1 MYEKKRGMETGHDA
15 IAQIEGN
22 EVSLDI
28 LPDIGVPQTTWKN
41 NGWELLS
48 LKSPTVILLIR
59 ILLLITVISYLVAE
73 SSD

>member
-1 MYEKKRGMETGHDA
+1 MYGGMETGHNA

-48 LKSPTVILLIR
+48 LTSPTVILLLIR
-59 ILLLITVISYLVAE
+59 ILLTTVFSYLVAE